1 MRAKPA
7 RLSSC
12 LKQSY
17 SIATLCI
24 VILRS
29 GCSARLLLPAKPMV
43 RSHPRRGDVRLDR
56 RDMS

>member
-24 VILRS
+24 VAL
-29 GCSARLLLPAKPMV
+29 CSARLLPAKPMV
-43 RSHPRRGDVRLDR
+43 RSHPRRGDVRFDR